1 MIIFKLFQ
9 ITSSILLQISLFIQ
23 MYQQNR
29 KISIQN
35 RYIWRYLSLISIQLK
50 RSQIGRKI
58 LKYYWI
64 KITLKEKNK
73 FENPTLCVCIV
84 NAWDLTLPVLLCLFE
99 QYLDNVKAT
108 VHEHLRN
115 LINSPSVQMQ
125 DIPPDL
131 LSLEN
136 TEEHDPDIRN
146 HQDQTDKRSV
156 RIELHVFYNEISG
169 FSTQHTQ
176 NFFNIC

>member
-1 MIIFKLFQ
+1 MKNNDDHIQTFSDYIQYFAPDFTLHPDVSTKQENLNTKQ
-9 ITSSILLQISLFIQ
+9 VHLEISLSHFDTA
-23 MYQQNR
+23 R
-29 KISIQN
+29 
-35 RYIWRYLSLISIQLK
+35 LE
-50 RSQIGRKI
+50 G
-58 LKYYWI
+58 KYYWI

-169 FSTQHTQ
+169 FST
-176 NFFNIC
+176 